1 MSTMELGDRLV
12 HVRSTVKHEK
22 PEKGKDLFTQHD
34 VAYCMPCGMSMWNQ
48 ETVPQGY
55 VVVPCGIA
63 KLKLDLLGPYCVN
76 RMEYVLLKCLDGVA
90 VLLLCVYCVIA
101 HIVVFSMCLVG
112 RAFLALVGRNEK
124 H

>member
-12 HVRSTVKHEK
+12 HVRSTVNHEK
-22 PEKGKDLFTQHD
+22 GSASYTQDD

-55 VVVPCGIA
+55 GVVPCGIA

-76 RMEYVLLKCLDGVA
+76 RIEYVLLKCLEGVA

-101 HIVVFSMCLVG
+101 HIVVFSMYLVG

>member
-1 MSTMELGDRLV
+1 MM
-12 HVRSTVKHEK
+12 
-22 PEKGKDLFTQHD
+22 F
-34 VAYCMPCGMSMWNQ
+34 AYCMPCGMSMWKQ

-63 KLKLDLLGPYCVN
+63 KSKLDLLGPYCVN
-76 RMEYVLLKCLDGVA
+76 RIEYVLLKCLDGVA
-90 VLLLCVYCVIA
+90 VLLLCVYYVIA
-101 HIVVFSMCLVG
+101 HIVVPSMYLVG

>member
-22 PEKGKDLFTQHD
+22 PEKDLFTQDD
-34 VAYCMPCGMSMWNQ
+34 VAYCMSCGISMWNQ

-55 VVVPCGIA
+55 VVVPCGTA

-76 RMEYVLLKCLDGVA
+76 RMEYCPAEMSRWSGS
-90 VLLLCVYCVIA
+90 LLLCVYCVIA

>member
-22 PEKGKDLFTQHD
+22 PEKDLFTQDD
-34 VAYCMPCGMSMWNQ
+34 VAYCMSCGMSMWNQ

-55 VVVPCGIA
+55 VVVPCGTA